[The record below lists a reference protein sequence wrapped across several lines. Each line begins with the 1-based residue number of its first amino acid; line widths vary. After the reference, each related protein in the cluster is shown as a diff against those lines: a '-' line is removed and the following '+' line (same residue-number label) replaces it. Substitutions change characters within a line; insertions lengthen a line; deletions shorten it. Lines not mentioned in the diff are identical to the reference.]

1 MTYLQAFHHT
11 LPSPLKSSQ
20 NARTSH
26 VMSLLASVFAVILLS
41 LCWHVSVEGVYV
53 EIPVQVAVSG
63 DDYSSF
69 GTINGDLQEN
79 VSYAAFLCRTWIFIV

>member
-1 MTYLQAFHHT
+1 
-11 LPSPLKSSQ
+11 
-20 NARTSH
+20 
-26 VMSLLASVFAVILLS
+26 MSLLASVFAAILLS

-79 VSYAAFLCRTWIFIV
+79 VSYAAFLCWTWILICLTWSDDLGSGRSRSDA